1 MPPLKSKPTDQWA
14 ALLETELRSESVFTE
29 HHRSFEQ
36 LVELRKLAGLPYG
49 RNSTHNWI
57 ADLVAKKKIRLDRGT
72 DGKRKNVGK
81 YIFL

>member
-1 MPPLKSKPTDQWA
+1 MPLPKSRPTDQWA
-14 ALLETELRSESVFTE
+14 ALLESELRAESVFTE

-36 LVELRKLAGLPYG
+36 LQELRKLAGLPAG
-49 RNSTHNWI
+49 RCSTYAWI
-57 ADLVAKKKIRLDRGT
+57 SSLTQNKKIRLDRGT